1 MVYARVHDQTVADD
15 YYSAMERVEQR
26 LQIAPPA
33 EAADEDKNGKPLN
46 DDEREQLLDL
56 IGKLV
61 DPDLSCEVRIEL
73 VNQMRHVLNH
83 SAAPDKDEA
92 PEQENG
98 RRQRGSPL
106 PSPAFPWVNT
116 V

>member
-1 MVYARVHDQTVADD
+1 
-15 YYSAMERVEQR
+15 VEQR

-83 SAAPDKDEA
+83 SAAPGKDEA

-98 RRQRGSPL
+98 RRQRGPPK
-106 PSPAFPWVNT
+106 PSPAFRWVT
-116 V
+116 TI